1 MAATHLCA
9 IPCRRHNGLADQEAM
24 VVGNTRLTYRRFW
37 DDVRRTAANLKQLG
51 LRRGDHFAICLGNS
65 TEWATLLFAAA
76 TIGAVTVPVNTRF
89 KADELLYCLK
99 QADVR
104 MLAIADR
111 FLKIDFIAML
121 RSICPALYRQL
132 PDPGLPLLRTVIVFG
147 GDVPAGA
154 LPASELNRDA
164 AQRPDE
170 HSEEVIPDDLLLIR
184 FTFRNHVVSERRAA
198 DPYQYAARTAFSPV
212 AAWGSGSPTG
222 FTPRGRFSMSRAA
235 TLSVLASL
243 QHVATLVTMDRE
255 FRGRR
260 SAAADGSG
268 ALHALLRQRY
278 DVR

>member
-1 MAATHLCA
+1 MPQWRPHTFAQSLAAATTA
-9 IPCRRHNGLADQEAM
+9 WPDQEAM

-37 DDVRRTAANLKQLG
+37 DDVRRTAANLKRLG
-51 LRRGDHFAICLGNS
+51 FRRGDHFAICLGNS

-164 AQRPDE
+164 SATAGR
-170 HSEEVIPDDLLLIR
+170 
-184 FTFRNHVVSERRAA
+184 TFR
-198 DPYQYAARTAFSPV
+198 
-212 AAWGSGSPTG
+212 GSHPG
-222 FTPRGRFSMSRAA
+222 
-235 TLSVLASL
+235 
-243 QHVATLVTMDRE
+243 
-255 FRGRR
+255 
-260 SAAADGSG
+260 
-268 ALHALLRQRY
+268 
-278 DVR
+278 